1 MCESWIGKRVAYFN
15 IDDPDMLGANGTIID
30 EAIGRYALVEFDN
43 GKIIYTNKK
52 HFSEIKTLGEDMRK
66 ELTGY
71 YAVAE
76 VKIKGDYHLYVAIY
90 DDGNTYKTGDKV
102 LISIEGLTSDFGF
115 EIIDIFTPDEIK
127 NNNIKIYYEVIMKV
141 DLSKYEE
148 RLKERKCES

>member
-15 IDDPDMLGANGTIID
+15 IKDPDMLGATGTIID

-43 GKIIYTNKK
+43 GQVIYTNKK

-76 VKIKGDYHLYVAIY
+76 VKIKGNYHLYVAIY
-90 DDGNTYKTGDKV
+90 DDGNTYKVGDKV
-102 LISIEGLTSDFGF
+102 LISIERLASDFGF
-115 EIIDIFTPDEIK
+115 EIVNIWTLDEIRDK
-127 NNNIKIYYEVIMKV
+127 NIKIYYEAIMKV
-141 DLSKYEE
+141 DLSKYEK
-148 RLKERKCES
+148 RLKERKRCE